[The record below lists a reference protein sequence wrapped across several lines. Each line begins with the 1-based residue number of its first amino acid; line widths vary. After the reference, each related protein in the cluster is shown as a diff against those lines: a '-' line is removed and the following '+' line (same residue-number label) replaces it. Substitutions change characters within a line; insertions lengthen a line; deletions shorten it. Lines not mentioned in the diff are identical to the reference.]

1 MHSVQNSCISSPSP
15 INKTIASI
23 TSILA
28 ITAIALSIIGLT
40 ATSSGPVNA
49 IVQLGITTNGIFFG
63 TSIFVF
69 ILDLVWISA
78 LCKDK
83 PSQSALL
90 PATEEINDG
99 DLVSDL
105 PEEIILRAFGFLN
118 EIELTKCGEVSR
130 KWRRLASDPSLWNA
144 FDLRKISPLLKV
156 FDESDWA
163 TYVDLSSF
171 GLDVTDAPSLDKRRV
186 IPVLRRCLSSFPI
199 EENKGVTLLTIPKG
213 LTFNKLVKLAESPK
227 MGNIT
232 KFRYISDR
240 VLKKIGNI
248 PVNKTYRIVITNNIL
263 KESHYSSLSKQKALL
278 KKIGCEMPKT
288 IEVTA
293 LLVVTFM
300 SSGEPLYDD
309 DNYIYTRC
317 SEQFSGGFR
326 PKVGGFVP
334 PKPDKSPNGFTVY
347 EGDDR
352 FNYTGVGG
360 ILREF

>member
-1 MHSVQNSCISSPSP
+1 M
-15 INKTIASI
+15 
-23 TSILA
+23 
-28 ITAIALSIIGLT
+28 
-40 ATSSGPVNA
+40 
-49 IVQLGITTNGIFFG
+49 TTNGIILG

-83 PSQSALL
+83 LCQSALV
-90 PATEEINDG
+90 PATEENDR
-99 DLVSDL
+99 DLVSEL
-105 PEEIILRAFGFLN
+105 PEEIILRVFGFLN

-171 GLDVTDAPSLDKRRV
+171 GLDVTDAPPLDKRRV
-186 IPVLRRCLSSFPI
+186 IPVLRRCLSSFSI
-199 EENKGVTLLTIPKG
+199 ARNRGVTFLTIPKG

-227 MGNIT
+227 AGNIT
-232 KFRYISDR
+232 KFIHISNR
-240 VLKKIGNI
+240 VLKEIGNI
-248 PVNKTYRIVITNNIL
+248 PVDKTYRIIITNSIL
-263 KESHYSSLSKQKALL
+263 KKSLYLSVSKQKALL

-300 SSGEPLYDD
+300 SSGESLYDV
-309 DNYIYTRC
+309 YYTRC
-317 SEQFSGGFR
+317 SEQFFGCFR
-326 PKVGGFVP
+326 PMVGRFSSDCIEVSHDFLGNAKVLQSVGGV
-334 PKPDKSPNGFTVY
+334 
-347 EGDDR
+347 
-352 FNYTGVGG
+352 
-360 ILREF
+360 LRKF

>member
-15 INKTIASI
+15 INKTIAGV
-23 TSILA
+23 TSVLA
-28 ITAIALSIIGLT
+28 ISAIALSIIGLT
-40 ATSSGPVNA
+40 ATSSGPFNA
-49 IVQLGITTNGIFFG
+49 IVQLGCTNGIILG

-83 PSQSALL
+83 PSQSALV

-99 DLVSDL
+99 NLVSEL
-105 PEEIILRAFGFLN
+105 PEEIILRVFGFLN

-163 TYVDLSSF
+163 HHVDLSSF
-171 GLDVTDAPSLDKRRV
+171 GLDVTDAPPLDKRRV
-186 IPVLRRCLSSFPI
+186 IPVLRRCLYSFPI

-232 KFRYISDR
+232 NFGYISHR
-240 VLKKIGNI
+240 VLKEIGNI
-248 PVNKTYRIVITNNIL
+248 PVDKTYRIVITNNVL
-263 KESHYSSLSKQKALL
+263 KESQYSSVSKQKALL

-288 IEVTA
+288 IEATA

-300 SSGEPLYDD
+300 SSGEPLYDFYD
-309 DNYIYTRC
+309 TRC
-317 SEQFSGGFR
+317 SKQFFGCFR
-326 PKVGGFVP
+326 PMV
-334 PKPDKSPNGFTVY
+334 
-347 EGDDR
+347 ER
-352 FNYTGVGG
+352 FSSDCISVDHNFLGNAKLLEGVGG
-360 ILREF
+360 VLRKF